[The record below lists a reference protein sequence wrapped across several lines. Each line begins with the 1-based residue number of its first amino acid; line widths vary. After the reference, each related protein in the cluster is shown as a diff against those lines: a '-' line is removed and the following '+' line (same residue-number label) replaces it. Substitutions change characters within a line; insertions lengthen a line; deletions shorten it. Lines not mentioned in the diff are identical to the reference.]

1 MIFLLC
7 RLDFFQLSTQRPG
20 FRKTRNEPF
29 KKKQWFQNHFQTT
42 FQNPNPSRRLKIKIN
57 KNNQL
62 INSIHTIRLKRRPK
76 YFLIILIF
84 GRKYSGRYRNFKTR
98 TDRRNTGNQIRAK
111 SRQTAATAQKQT
123 TTGAAKIEDNL

>member
-1 MIFLLC
+1 MVSKPFS
-7 RLDFFQLSTQRPG
+7 DDLSNSNLSG
-20 FRKTRNEPF
+20 
-29 KKKQWFQNHFQTT
+29 
-42 FQNPNPSRRLKIKIN
+42 RLKIKIN

-62 INSIHTIRLKRRPK
+62 INPAHTIRLKRRSK

-84 GRKYSGRYRNFKTR
+84 GRKYSGRYRNVKTR

-123 TTGAAKIEDNL
+123 TTDAAEIEDDL